1 MKENFANFAD
11 RAYLH
16 FKKLVGDGRDM
27 DIDVVETLAQRRVWT
42 GEQAKELALVDELGG
57 LQRAI
62 AFAQR
67 EYTTSG
73 EAIVVPWPP
82 VQSLRDLVLKKGKED
97 GDDEDTAIPSLW
109 NFLFSAAAETSKGET
124 LLPFDAFSLGG
135 AGVKLKLPA
144 SLSGIMLS
152 ADENSAIRCL
162 LENNDMEFPPSF
174 WE

>member
-1 MKENFANFAD
+1 MLRISRLLLALLA
-11 RAYLH
+11 LG
-16 FKKLVGDGRDM
+16 LLCGPG
-27 DIDVVETLAQRRVWT
+27 DVVAQP
-42 GEQAKELALVDELGG
+42 EVDPDVEEEGDDWD
-57 LQRAI
+57 
-62 AFAQR
+62 
-67 EYTTSG
+67 E
-73 EAIVVPWPP
+73 
-82 VQSLRDLVLKKGKED
+82 DED

-152 ADENSAIRCL
+152 ADEHSAIRCL